1 MQLDNLVKKGRIKSL
16 PKEKKEK
23 FFLGHFLNDFDF
35 DVFFSHFQ
43 IIVSN
48 LKEIVLNSSF
58 KSKEKKNSYK
68 ILNEENTVS
77 VITVDSKQ
85 SKSDLTKIFASFRT
99 INKDL
104 LQMNNFE
111 KPIQS
116 KKYIDD
122 FFMNLLLWGCSF
134 NESYVSKK
142 TLYKKTYVTR
152 N

>member
-1 MQLDNLVKKGRIKSL
+1 M

-23 FFLGHFLNDFDF
+23 FFLCHFLNDFDF
-35 DVFFSHFQ
+35 EVFFSHFQ
-43 IIVSN
+43 IIISN
-48 LKEIVLNSSF
+48 LNETVMNSSF
-58 KSKEKKNSYK
+58 KSKGKKNSYK

-77 VITVDSKQ
+77 VITVESKQ
-85 SKSDLTKIFASFRT
+85 SKSDLTKIFTSFRT

-104 LQMNNFE
+104 LQMNNFD
-111 KPIQS
+111 KPVQS
-116 KKYIDD
+116 KNFMDD

-134 NESYVSKK
+134 NDSFVSKK